1 MSTTAKLRGAILECE
16 REITRDALLNLAA
29 CSKAVGEELK
39 DNTPSEELL
48 GLQKRADALAKTVI
62 DKANEVIADEAKS
75 KRKKRKE
82 TPTEDDGA
90 PPIF

>member
-1 MSTTAKLRGAILECE
+1 M
-16 REITRDALLNLAA
+16 LNLAA

-39 DNTPSEELL
+39 DNTPSRELL
-48 GLQKRADALAKTVI
+48 ELQKRAEAIANTVV

-82 TPTEDDGA
+82 TPTEDDELPDPNSINPNA
-90 PPIF
+90 